1 MPSASLKPKRR
12 NKKTRKSGTNL
23 VSLLSGIIQTLWIP
37 GLLSSLRRVWFVI
50 AVVRILIFTIPTPS
64 IPWKI
69 LSICAQSALPAVRL
83 LGNTTAAFRMIVLW
97 MMVWTIQRSWMNLS
111 TALLAILVGS
121 RNTGAPIVVT
131 IAPIWVMWEPA
142 NCGRWMCLKKFWMT
156 PCGTMSIKK

>member
-1 MPSASLKPKRR
+1 M
-12 NKKTRKSGTNL
+12 
-23 VSLLSGIIQTLWIP
+23 
-37 GLLSSLRRVWFVI
+37 I
-50 AVVRILIFTIPTPS
+50 AVARILIFTIPTPS

-97 MMVWTIQRSWMNLS
+97 MMVWTIQRSWMSLS

-131 IAPIWVMWEPA
+131 IAPIWVINVGASELRALDVLEEVLDDPMWDDEHKEMIQESV
-142 NCGRWMCLKKFWMT
+142 NGGHLQCYLFQCLHCGKHLVWMDLD
-156 PCGTMSIKK
+156 